1 MGKKG
6 GGNPTTANRRQGGP
20 RTRGRKDSHHAHMR
34 RQYRVQ
40 EEFIRPESAVDE
52 VEEGSQSHLDDEGER
67 SSEKIQAKISVP
79 VAMWVGR
86 K

>member
-40 EEFIRPESAVDE
+40 EESTRPESAVDE